1 MKQLCAAAVLCVMS
15 AAPGTAATFTP
26 KSYIKAVLDASPA
39 MRKAE
44 EALEQAKNTYLSS
57 VLDAGLPSFTAGM
70 NTSLYSDQETRWR
83 LNKDRVNTS
92 LSASLNLYDSVSS
105 PLKKIKKAGQNYRYS
120 ELSFLIAK
128 QSEAVKA
135 LNRFYAL
142 FAAQKR
148 VGTAKINLASREK
161 QYTDTNEQYQS
172 GTRSRIEVTQSEGD
186 KLQSELS
193 LAQAESAESKAL
205 MAFNELINAEPETT
219 QEMAVSTQSANLT
232 LPFPQGDL
240 SRAMENNFSLRQQKI
255 ALERSRLDA
264 RAETMSNYP
273 EFKMDLAWRK
283 DALGLPGAFGG
294 GKSDPAY
301 GVMASLNFPFGFAGA
316 QNYLGVKR
324 QKMVLQAAELDL
336 QVFVRSLKTMVLSA
350 QKDIELQIKSQ
361 KLLEFTVKAQK
372 EAMENIQTEYA
383 QGGASFLQLDTA
395 QTKLLDSSNSQ
406 INAIN
411 DLDLALANYMT
422 LMGEKVWE

>member
-1 MKQLCAAAVLCVMS
+1 MRQLCAAVFLSVIF
-15 AAPGTAATFTP
+15 AAPGTAGTFNP
-26 KSYIKAVLDASPA
+26 KSYIRAVLDASPV

-44 EALEQAKNTYLSS
+44 ESLEQAKNTYLSA
-57 VLDAGLPSFTAGM
+57 VLDASLPSFTAGL

-83 LNKDRVNTS
+83 LNKNRVNTS
-92 LSASLNLYDSVSS
+92 LAASLNLYDSVSS
-105 PLKKIKKAGQNYRYS
+105 PLKKIKKAGQDYRYA

-128 QSEAVKA
+128 QNEAVKA

-161 QYTDTNEQYQS
+161 QYADTNEQYQS

-193 LAQAESAESKAL
+193 LAQAESSESKAL
-205 MAFNELINAEPETT
+205 MSFNELINAEPETP
-219 QEMAVSTQSANLT
+219 QEVAVSTQSANVT
-232 LPFPQGDL
+232 LPFPKEDL
-240 SRAMENNFSLRQQKI
+240 ARAMENNFSLRQQKI
-255 ALERSRLDA
+255 ALERSRLDV
-264 RAETMSNYP
+264 RTETMSNYP
-273 EFKMDLAWRK
+273 EFKMDLSWRR

-294 GKSDPAY
+294 GKADPAY
-301 GVMASLNFPFGFAGA
+301 GVTASLNFPFGFLGA
-316 QNYLGVKR
+316 QNYLDIKR
-324 QKMVLQAAELDL
+324 QKMVLQSAELDL
-336 QVFVRSLKTMVLSA
+336 QAFVRSLKTSVLSA

-383 QGGASFLQLDTA
+383 QGGTSFLQLDTA
-395 QTKLLDSSNSQ
+395 QTKLLDSSNRQ

-422 LMGEKVWE
+422 LRGEKVWE

>member
-1 MKQLCAAAVLCVMS
+1 MRQFCAVMFLLVVL
-15 AAPGTAATFTP
+15 AAPGMAGAFTP
-26 KSYIKAVLDASPA
+26 KSYIKAALDASPE

-44 EALEQAKNTYLSS
+44 QSLEQAKNIYLSA

-70 NTSLYSDQETRWR
+70 NTSLYSDTETRWR

-92 LSASLNLYDSVSS
+92 LAASLNLYDSVSS
-105 PLKKIKKAGQNYRYS
+105 PLKKMKKAGQDYRYA

-172 GTRSRIEVTQSEGD
+172 GTRSKIEVTQSEGD

-193 LAQAESAESKAL
+193 LAQAQSAESKAL
-205 MAFNELINAEPETT
+205 MSFNELINAEPEAP
-219 QEMAVSTQSANLT
+219 QEVAVSTQSANVT
-232 LPFPQGDL
+232 LPFPKEDMA
-240 SRAMENNFSLRQQKI
+240 RALENNFSLRQRKI

-264 RAETMSNYP
+264 RTEAMSNYP
-273 EFKMDLAWRK
+273 QFRMDLSWRR

-294 GKSDPAY
+294 GGADPGY
-301 GVMASLNFPFGFAGA
+301 GVTAALNFPFGFLGA
-316 QNYLGVKR
+316 QNYLGVKK
-324 QKMVLQAAELDL
+324 QKMVLQSAELDL
-336 QVFVRSLKTMVLSA
+336 QVFVRSLKTSVLSA
-350 QKDIELQIKSQ
+350 QKDIELQTKSQ
-361 KLLEFTVKAQK
+361 KLLEFQVKAQK
-372 EAMENIQTEYA
+372 DAMENIQTEYA
-383 QGGASFLQLDTA
+383 QGGASFIQLDTA

-422 LMGEKVWE
+422 LLGEKIWE